1 MPPCVKFSI
10 LSVFIDLLVSPN
22 VKLNEFWSIVDLSY
36 KHQLDESRIWP
47 IPGDTCDNWYH
58 QVCALLTPLDD
69 DMFWHCTFCVAVNT
83 VWNNSQVF
91 SAVQNVCEI
100 ANQNWTMLNT
110 LNMPSSFRKM
120 HKLGGDHLPT
130 STVTVWWSAAINL
143 FWVPII
149 SFNLLWRSVV
159 PRGGNLTYNGDP
171 RVGKLTFENLKMS
184 NFLWVAR
191 PPHPGAN
198 HW

>member
-1 MPPCVKFSI
+1 MPPCLKFSI

-22 VKLNEFWSIVDLSY
+22 IKLNEILVNCRP
-36 KHQLDESRIWP
+36 QLQTSVGWKRNTTYSR
-47 IPGDTCDNWYH
+47 WYLWLLVP
-58 QVCALLTPLDD
+58 QVCALTPLDD

-83 VWNNSQVF
+83 MWNNSQVF

-110 LNMPSSFRKM
+110 WNMPSSFRKM

-130 STVTVWWSAAINL
+130 STVTVWRSAAINL
-143 FWVPII
+143 LWVPII
-149 SFNLLWRSVV
+149 LFNLLWRSVV

-171 RVGKLTFENLKMS
+171 RVEKLTFENLKMS
-184 NFLWVAR
+184 NFPWVAR